1 MPLAPGSILRDRY
14 RIEDQLG
21 KGGMGAV
28 YLAHDLTL
36 DLRVAVKEN
45 LSITPDAEEQFLRE
59 ARLLAELRHPNLP
72 RVTDYFVLETRQY
85 LVMDYIAGEDL
96 HTHIQKHPPTVDEVL
111 NWADQVCSALAYL
124 HSQSPPV
131 IHRDVKPANLKLQ
144 PDGSVVLV
152 DFGLAK
158 TSDQA
163 VTATGARGLT
173 PGYSPP
179 EQYGAQRTDSRS
191 DQYALAA
198 TLYNLFS
205 QQKPA
210 DSIQRMMNK
219 AFLKPVLEVNPAVPD
234 YVNAALQRA
243 LSLDPD
249 ERFPSIREFQAAL
262 RGALQAET
270 VRAPTEPVE
279 IKLEK
284 NKRRYVFILGG
295 VIAVALIGVG
305 LVYAFGGQLGW
316 IQRSNTPT
324 ATNPIVIAAM
334 TSSPTEE
341 FAATV
346 DETQQAPSVPGT
358 TPTEETTPSE
368 TPIMVGGGGRIAFV
382 SDRGGDILQI
392 WTMNPDGS
400 NPRQLTFGP
409 GDKAQPKWSPDGARI
424 LYVTNGGQDQ
434 YGNDLGT
441 DIRIINV
448 DGTGIEWVVHSA
460 GDDTDPAWSPDGRF
474 IAFTSTRVADSRQ
487 VYVFD
492 ASCLE
497 EAGGCVDVT
506 PTPVSC
512 HPDFC
517 AVEYSP
523 AWAPLDFSPP
533 SWLPASYKLAVV
545 VSINTAPAKI
555 FFRPPADVMPI
566 DFDRSDKI
574 VGVDHVA
581 WSPDGTLLAY
591 TWYLN
596 RGVNEIFISPLED
609 RGATWTRLTESN
621 GNKEPCFSPDGRWI
635 VFTST
640 RDQNPEIYIMITNGT
655 GEENL
660 TNNPARDMQP
670 DWQPPAK

>member
-1 MPLAPGSILRDRY
+1 MPLALGSILKDRY
-14 RIEDQLG
+14 RIEEQLG

-36 DLRVAVKEN
+36 DLRVALKEN
-45 LSITPDAEEQFLRE
+45 LSINPDSEEQFLRE

-72 RVTDYFVLETRQY
+72 RVTDYFVLKTRQY

-96 HTHIQKHPPTVDEVL
+96 HTCTQKQPPTVAEVL

-124 HSQSPPV
+124 HAQSPPV

-163 VTATGARGLT
+163 ITATGARGLT
-173 PGYSPP
+173 PGFSPP
-179 EQYGAQRTDSRS
+179 EQYGAQRTDARS

-210 DSIQRMMNK
+210 DSIQRMMKK
-219 AFLKPVLEVNPAVPD
+219 AFLKPILEVNPAVPD

-270 VRAPTEPVE
+270 VRAPTAPVE
-279 IKLEK
+279 ITLGKP
-284 NKRRYVFILGG
+284 KRRNVFFAGA
-295 VIAVALIGVG
+295 VITVALIGAG
-305 LVYAFGGQLGW
+305 LIFAFGGQLGLL
-316 IQRSNTPT
+316 QGSKTPT
-324 ATNPIVIAAM
+324 ATNPIVIAAA
-334 TSSPTEE
+334 TASATEALT
-341 FAATV
+341 AAS
-346 DETQQAPSVPGT
+346 DETPLAPAAPSS
-358 TPTEETTPSE
+358 TPTEEITPSE
-368 TPIMVGGGGRIAFV
+368 TPVMLGGGGRIAFV

-392 WTMNPDGS
+392 WTMKPDGS

-409 GDKAQPKWSPDGARI
+409 GDKTQPKWSPDGRRL
-424 LYVTNGGQDQ
+424 LYVTEGGQDQ

-460 GDDTDPAWSPDGRF
+460 GDDSDPTWSPDGRF
-474 IAFTSTRVADSRQ
+474 IAFTSTRVTDSRQ

-492 ASCLE
+492 TSCLE
-497 EAGGCVDVT
+497 ETEGCVDVT
-506 PTPVSC
+506 STPVSC

-523 AWAPLDFSPP
+523 EWAPLNMSPP
-533 SWLPASYKLAVV
+533 SWLPASYNLAVI

-555 FFRPPADVMPI
+555 FLRPPADVVPI

-581 WSPDGTLLAY
+581 WSPDGTLFAY

-640 RDQNPEIYIMITNGT
+640 RDQNPEVYIMITNGT
-655 GEENL
+655 GEVNL
-660 TNNPARDMQP
+660 SNNPARDMQP
-670 DWQPPAK
+670 DWQPPAN

>member
-45 LSITPDAEEQFLRE
+45 LSINPDSEEQFLRE

-85 LVMDYIAGEDL
+85 LVMDFIAGEDL
-96 HTHIQKHPPTVDEVL
+96 HTHTQKHPPTVEEVL

-124 HSQSPPV
+124 HAQSPPV

-163 VTATGARGLT
+163 ITATGARGLT

-179 EQYGAQRTDSRS
+179 EQYGAQRTDARS

-210 DSIQRMMNK
+210 DSIQRMMKK

-284 NKRRYVFILGG
+284 SKRRNVFIFGG
-295 VIAVALIGVG
+295 VIAVALIGAG
-305 LVYAFGGQLGW
+305 LVYIFGSQLGL
-316 IQRSNTPT
+316 IPRSNTPT
-324 ATNPIVIAAM
+324 ATNSIVSAAM

-341 FAATV
+341 IAATV
-346 DETQQAPSVPGT
+346 DETQLAPSVPDN
-358 TPTEETTPSE
+358 TPTEEVTPSE
-368 TPIMVGGGGRIAFV
+368 TPVMVGGGGRIAFV

-409 GDKAQPKWSPDGARI
+409 GDKTQPKWSPDGTRL
-424 LYVTNGGQDQ
+424 LYVTGGGQDQ

-460 GDDTDPAWSPDGRF
+460 GDDSDPAWSPDGRF
-474 IAFTSTRVADSRQ
+474 IAFTSTRAADSRQ

-497 EAGGCVDVT
+497 EAEGCVDVT

-533 SWLPASYKLAVV
+533 SWLPASYTLAVV
-545 VSINTAPAKI
+545 VSINTAPGKI

-670 DWQPPAK
+670 DWQPPGK

>member
-1 MPLAPGSILRDRY
+1 MPLAPGSVLRDRY
-14 RIEDQLG
+14 RIEEQLG

-45 LSITPDAEEQFLRE
+45 LSINPDSEQQFLRE

-85 LVMDYIAGEDL
+85 LVMDYIAGQDL
-96 HTHIQKHPPTVDEVL
+96 HTRTQKHPPTVEEVL

-124 HSQSPPV
+124 HAQSPPV

-163 VTATGARGLT
+163 ITATGARGLT

-179 EQYGAQRTDSRS
+179 EQYGAQRTDARS

-210 DSIQRMMNK
+210 DSIQRMMKK

-279 IKLEK
+279 IPLDKS
-284 NKRRYVFILGG
+284 RRRNVFIVGG
-295 VIAVALIGVG
+295 VIAVALLGVG
-305 LVYAFGGQLGW
+305 MVFAFGGQLGL

-324 ATNPIVIAAM
+324 ATNPVVVAAS
-334 TSSPTEE
+334 TSSPTPE
-341 FAATV
+341 ATTTI
-346 DETQQAPSVPGT
+346 DETQLAPSMPSN
-358 TPTEETTPSE
+358 TPTEEVTPSE
-368 TPIMVGGGGRIAFV
+368 TPVMIGGGGRIAFV

-409 GDKAQPKWSPDGARI
+409 GDKTQPKWSPDGTRL
-424 LYVTNGGQDQ
+424 LYVTEGGQDQ

-460 GDDTDPAWSPDGRF
+460 GDDSDPTWSPDGRF

-492 ASCLE
+492 TSCLE
-497 EAGGCVDVT
+497 EADGCIDIT
-506 PTPVSC
+506 PTAVSC

-523 AWAPLDFSPP
+523 EWAPLDFSPP
-533 SWLPASYKLAVV
+533 SWLPASYNLAVV

-555 FFRPPADVMPI
+555 FFRPPADVVPI
-566 DFDRSDKI
+566 DFDRSEKI

-621 GNKEPCFSPDGRWI
+621 GNKEPCFSPDGKWI
-635 VFTST
+635 TFTST

-655 GEENL
+655 GEDNL

-670 DWQPPAK
+670 DWQPSAN

>member
-28 YLAHDLTL
+28 YLAHDLSL

-45 LSITPDAEEQFLRE
+45 LNLNPDSEEQFLRE

-72 RVTDYFVLETRQY
+72 RVTDYFVTERRQF

-96 HTHIQKHPPTVDEVL
+96 QEHTKDQPPTVNEVL

-163 VTATGARGLT
+163 ITATGARGLT
-173 PGYSPP
+173 PGFSPP
-179 EQYGAQRTDSRS
+179 EQYGAQRTDARS

-210 DSIQRMMNK
+210 DSIQRMMKK
-219 AFLKPVLEVNPAVPD
+219 AFLKPVIEVNPAVPD
-234 YVNAALQRA
+234 YVNVALQKA

-249 ERFPSIREFQAAL
+249 DRFTSIQEFQAAL

-279 IKLEK
+279 IKLDK
-284 NKRRYVFILGG
+284 AKPKSLYIAGG
-295 VIAVALIGVG
+295 VIVLTLLGVG
-305 LVYAFGGQLGW
+305 LFFAFGEQLGMN
-316 IQRSNTPT
+316 QRTQTPT
-324 ATNPIVIAAM
+324 ATNPIAVVAT
-334 TSSPTEE
+334 TSSPTESIS
-341 FAATV
+341 ATT
-346 DETQQAPSVPGT
+346 DETQPLLSEPSN
-358 TPTEETTPSE
+358 TPTEEVTPSQ
-368 TPIMVGGGGRIAFV
+368 TPVLLGGGGRIAFV

-400 NPRQLTFGP
+400 NPHQLTFGP
-409 GDKAQPKWSPDGARI
+409 GDKTQPKWSPDGRRL
-424 LYVTNGGQDQ
+424 LYVTDGGQDN

-441 DIRIINV
+441 DIKIINM
-448 DGTGIEWVVHSA
+448 DGTGIEWVIHSA
-460 GDDTDPAWSPDGRF
+460 GDDTDPTWSPDGRY
-474 IAFTSTRVADSRQ
+474 IAFTSTRVADNRQ
-487 VYVFD
+487 VYVID
-492 ASCLE
+492 AACLE
-497 EAGGCVDVT
+497 EPEGCVDTT
-506 PTPVSC
+506 PTGVSC

-523 AWAPLDFSPP
+523 EWAPLNISTP
-533 SWLPASYKLAVV
+533 SWLPSSYNLAVI
-545 VSINTAPAKI
+545 VSINSAPGKI
-555 FFRPPADVMPI
+555 FFRPPADVVPI
-566 DFDRSDKI
+566 DFNRSDQI
-574 VGVDHVA
+574 VGADHVA
-581 WSPDGTLLAY
+581 WSPDGTMLAY
-591 TWYLN
+591 TWYVN
-596 RGVNEIFISPLED
+596 RGVNEIFVTPLED

-621 GNKEPCFSPDGRWI
+621 GNREPCFSPDGKWI
-635 VFTST
+635 IFTST
-640 RDQNPEIYIMITNGT
+640 RDQNPEIYIMISNGT

-670 DWQPPAK
+670 DWQPLSQ

>member
-1 MPLAPGSILRDRY
+1 MPLAPGSILWDRY

-28 YLAHDLTL
+28 YLAHDLSL
-36 DLRVAVKEN
+36 DLRVALKEN
-45 LSITPDAEEQFLRE
+45 LNLNPDSEEQFLRE

-72 RVTDYFVLETRQY
+72 RVTDYFVTERRQY

-96 HTHIQKHPPTVDEVL
+96 HEYTKKLPPTVNEVL

-144 PDGSVVLV
+144 PDGSIVLV

-163 VTATGARGLT
+163 ITATGARGLT
-173 PGYSPP
+173 PGFSPP

-210 DSIQRMMNK
+210 DSIQRMMKK
-219 AFLKPVLEVNPAVPD
+219 AFLKPVVEVNPAVPD

-249 ERFPSIREFQAAL
+249 DRFSTIKDFQAAL
-262 RGALQAET
+262 RGALQAAT

-279 IKLEK
+279 IELDKG
-284 NKRRYVFILGG
+284 KRRNVFLAGG
-295 VIAVALIGVG
+295 VIVVALVAVG
-305 LVYAFGGQLGW
+305 LVFAFGDTLG
-316 IQRSNTPT
+316 INQPRESPTTTNPTTATATVAFPT
-324 ATNPIVIAAM
+324 AR
-334 TSSPTEE
+334 PTD
-341 FAATV
+341 AT
-346 DETQQAPSVPGT
+346 DETQSALSVPSD
-358 TPTEETTPSE
+358 TPTEEVTPSQSPVMIGE
-368 TPIMVGGGGRIAFV
+368 GGRIAFV

-409 GDKAQPKWSPDGARI
+409 GDKTQPKWSPDGRRL
-424 LYVTNGGQDQ
+424 LYITDGGQDN

-441 DIRIINV
+441 DIKIINM
-448 DGTGIEWVVHSA
+448 DGTGIEWVVHSP
-460 GDDTDPAWSPDGRF
+460 GDDTDPTWSPDGRY
-474 IAFTSTRVADSRQ
+474 IAFTSTRVADNRQ
-487 VYVFD
+487 VYVID
-492 ASCLE
+492 AVCLE
-497 EAGGCVDVT
+497 EPEGCLDTT
-506 PTPVSC
+506 PTGVSC

-523 AWAPLDFSPP
+523 AWAPLDISPP
-533 SWLPASYKLAVV
+533 SWLPSSHNLAVV
-545 VSINTAPAKI
+545 VSINTAPGKI
-555 FFRPPADVMPI
+555 FLRPPADVVPI
-566 DFDRSDKI
+566 DFNRSNQI

-581 WSPDGTLLAY
+581 WSPDGTMFAY
-591 TWYLN
+591 TWYIN
-596 RGVNEIFISPLED
+596 RGVNEIFVTQLED

-621 GNKEPCFSPDGRWI
+621 GNREPCFSPDGKWI

-640 RDQNPEIYIMITNGT
+640 RDQNPEIYIMISNGT

-660 TNNPARDMQP
+660 TNNPVRDMQP
-670 DWQPPAK
+670 DWQPPLQ